1 MESESIQALLQTLG
15 MNLSPDQIAARQR
28 RHTAGVRAAKERFEQ
43 WDTWQLTSRRNE
55 RAPFNVYQNREYIAA
70 VAEVDTQHSYFGVVT
85 YLVCARRDGEP
96 VHSWLDLQ
104 RIKSTLVGEE
114 LVAIEVYPP
123 DSHLLDTANCYHLW
137 VLPGHRRDFPLDLTV
152 LNQKR
157 SRASQNQS
165 FKSQRQRQRDV
176 NARAR
181 NR

>member
-28 RHTAGVRAAKERFEQ
+28 RHTAGVRAAKERFDE
-43 WDTWQLTSRRNE
+43 WGAWQLTLQRDART
-55 RAPFNVYQNREYIAA
+55 PFNVYQNSLYIAA
-70 VAEVDTQHSYFGVVT
+70 VAEVDTRHHYFGVVT
-85 YLVCARRDGEP
+85 YLICARRDGEP
-96 VHSWLDLQ
+96 IHSWLDLQ
-104 RIKSTLVGEE
+104 QIKSTLIGKE

-137 VLPGHRRDFPLDLTV
+137 ALPGRRWDFPLDLKV
-152 LNQKR
+152 LDQNRKHE
-157 SRASQNQS
+157 AQNQS
-165 FKSQRQRQRDV
+165 YKSQRQVQRDV